1 MAELVEVVEDCGASQ
16 VEQVLALAD
25 EAGTVSLDVAQVGQG
40 VLHIHPLAQLL
51 PAKGRELFLAQLK
64 EQSLI
69 GVDGDSVAPA
79 AGSAAFPQAA
89 ASAGGLREM
98 HHSSRLEGLLIWL
111 WQVSV
116 PCSKST

>member
-1 MAELVEVVEDCGASQ
+1 MAELVEVVDDCGASQ
-16 VEQVLALAD
+16 VEQVLVHAD

-40 VLHIHPLAQLL
+40 VLHIRPLAQLL
-51 PAKGRELFLAQLK
+51 PAKGSELFLAQLK

-79 AGSAAFPQAA
+79 AAGALLPQAA

-98 HHSSRLEGLLIWL
+98 HHLSRLEGQLTWL
-111 WQVSV
+111 WQVSC
-116 PCSKST
+116 PCSQST